1 VKNGAAHLCSALL
14 SHGVTHT
21 FGIPGSQNL
30 SLYEALRESG
40 IRCVLTT
47 NELAAGFMANG
58 YCRAS
63 GRLAALITIPGPGFT
78 WALTSIAEAFQDS
91 VAILH
96 LVGRPPGSDHRFHFQ
111 AIDQQAVAAPLI
123 KGTFCIDAPGDIE
136 RVLEKAV
143 RLAGEGEPGPV
154 LVEWTRYALEGAA
167 IPQAPPCAVSPRKVE
182 LSDLAEVVRALANA
196 KYPVILVGQGA
207 IDAASLVRELAETL
221 GAPVFSTAS
230 GRGVLPEDHA
240 LAFCFDGERGNVHT
254 INELLALSDLVLVLG
269 CKLGFSGTIG
279 FQLKLPSD
287 RIVRVDA
294 SEDVLRVTCPAR
306 LGFVDSV
313 EAFLDRIVPE
323 FAKIGKHCSC
333 SWTKEEISS
342 WTRRLRRPATDLP
355 EPTMLGTEFGGVAH
369 FFGALRR
376 ALPRDSIVCADS
388 GLHQQLLRRHF
399 DVLAP
404 RGLLFPSDYQSMG
417 YGLPAAIGAKLAAPD
432 RPVVAII
439 GDGGFALSGLELL
452 TAVRENISLTVVV
465 FNDGYL
471 GRIRMEQLG
480 AHGRTNSVGLQ
491 NPDFEAFALAVGAA
505 YELVEGNPESMLRE
519 CIERPGVTLVE
530 LRLGDRAMT
539 HAIRARGLGRKVAR
553 KVGGQ
558 EMPRKLKRLLAR
570 GVSLIRAPFRC

>member
-14 SHGVTHT
+14 SRGVTHA
-21 FGIPGSQNL
+21 FGLPGSQDL
-30 SLYEALRESG
+30 ALYESLRESG
-40 IRCVLTT
+40 IRFVLTT
-47 NELAAGFMANG
+47 NELAAGFMTNG
-58 YCRAS
+58 YYRAS

-78 WALTSIAEAFQDS
+78 WALTPIAEALQDS
-91 VAILH
+91 VAVLH
-96 LVGRPPGSDHRFHFQ
+96 LVGRPPGSDHRLHLQ
-111 AIDQQAVAAPLI
+111 AIDQQAVAAPLT
-123 KGTFCIDAPGDIE
+123 KGTFRIDAPGDID

-143 RLAGEGEPGPV
+143 RLAREGEPGPV
-154 LVEWTRYALEGAA
+154 LVEWTRYALESAA
-167 IPQAPPCAVSPRKVE
+167 IPQAPRGAAAPRKVE
-182 LSDLAEVVRALANA
+182 SSDIAEVAPALANA

-207 IDAASLVRELAETL
+207 IDAATLVREVAETL

-240 LAFCFDGERGNVHT
+240 LALCFDGERGNVDT

-269 CKLGFSGTIG
+269 CKLGFSGTMG

-294 SEDVLRVTCPAR
+294 SGDVLHVTCPAR
-306 LGFVDSV
+306 LAFVESVQGFLERV
-313 EAFLDRIVPE
+313 VPE
-323 FAKIGKHCSC
+323 VAKLAEHPSC
-333 SWTKEEISS
+333 AWTKEEISS
-342 WTRRLRRPATDLP
+342 WTRRLRRPARDLA
-355 EPTMLGTEFGGVAH
+355 EPTVQGTEFGGVAQ

-417 YGLPAAIGAKLAAPD
+417 YGVPAAIGAKLAAPE
-432 RPVVAII
+432 RSVVAVV

-471 GRIRMEQLG
+471 GRIRMEQLA
-480 AHGRTNSVGLQ
+480 AHGSTNSIGLQ
-491 NPDFEAFALAVGAA
+491 NPDFEAFAMAVGAA
-505 YELVEGNPESMLRE
+505 YRLVAGNPESMLRE

-530 LRLGDRAMT
+530 LRLGDSART
-539 HAIRARGLGRKVAR
+539 HAIRARGLGRNVAR
-553 KVGGQ
+553 KVFGE
-558 EMPRKLKRLLAR
+558 EMVKKLKRLLRRRKLTCA
-570 GVSLIRAPFRC
+570 LRC